1 MVADGGWADV
11 DEDAGADELCCRPF
25 AAEPGM
31 IRGAGA
37 GGGCDDC
44 RDDCRDG
51 GDPALAVAGVA
62 IVVLVGVVAVAAVAG
77 VVVAAV
83 VAAAVVAVVAAGA
96 VPLRSPPAAPSVFN
110 IVRRSIFGD
119 VCVFLVQLRNAV
131 SRYRVIA
138 LSLDLLLLLLLLLV

>member
-1 MVADGGWADV
+1 MVADGGWADA

-51 GDPALAVAGVA
+51 GDPA
-62 IVVLVGVVAVAAVAG
+62 
-77 VVVAAV
+77 
-83 VAAAVVAVVAAGA
+83 
-96 VPLRSPPAAPSVFN
+96 P
-110 IVRRSIFGD
+110 
-119 VCVFLVQLRNAV
+119 
-131 SRYRVIA
+131 
-138 LSLDLLLLLLLLLV
+138 